1 MLEERIDVGNEDY
14 NEEQSLPDLAHL
26 AWIVEANHQNYIFN
40 PQDQVFPHAIEFRS
54 ERKMIL

>member
-14 NEEQSLPDLAHL
+14 NEEQSVPDLAHL

-40 PQDQVFPHAIEFRS
+40 PQDQVFPPAIEFRS